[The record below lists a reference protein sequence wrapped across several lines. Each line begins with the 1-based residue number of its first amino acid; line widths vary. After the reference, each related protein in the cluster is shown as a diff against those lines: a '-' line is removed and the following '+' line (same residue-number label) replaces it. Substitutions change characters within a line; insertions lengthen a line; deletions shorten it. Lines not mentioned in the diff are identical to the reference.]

1 MTSSGAIFQRV
12 TKGKGKG
19 KREREI
25 EFRWRKN
32 VERIPYKN
40 QHSGGGV
47 RLPIPL
53 GTCKYPSRSGKEIAG
68 IMTKPVA

>member
-25 EFRWRKN
+25 EFRWRKMLN
-32 VERIPYKN
+32 ESLIKTN
-40 QHSGGGV
+40 IQGAGA
-47 RLPIPL
+47 
-53 GTCKYPSRSGKEIAG
+53 IANPFG
-68 IMTKPVA
+68 HLQVSEP

>member
-12 TKGKGKG
+12 KKGKGKG

-40 QHSGGGV
+40 QHSGGGCDCQSLWAPASIRAV
-47 RLPIPL
+47 VEKKLQE
-53 GTCKYPSRSGKEIAG
+53 S
-68 IMTKPVA
+68 